1 MPIDYAFFYSII
13 TGIKHT
19 IDFQRDSKNLLG
31 SGGKLQKILD
41 HRIMTES
48 DMLSI
53 LCKDDD
59 GLIEHF
65 ITTLDF
71 GRKQS
76 DVESENIR
84 TIGELYDRLDNNF
97 NMG

>member
-31 SGGKLQKILD
+31 SGGELQKILD
-41 HRIMTES
+41 HLIMAES

-53 LCKDDD
+53 ICEDDD
-59 GLIEHF
+59 ALIEHF

>member
-41 HRIMTES
+41 HRIMAES

-53 LCKDDD
+53 LCKDGDN
-59 GLIEHF
+59 LIEHF

-76 DVESENIR
+76 DVESENIP
-84 TIGELYDRLDNNF
+84 TIGELYDRLENNF